1 MTPVAGS
8 ADKWGPL
15 WGAQP
20 RAWAEDEEK
29 QVPTYEEAIRR
40 IGVAPGER
48 VLDIGCG
55 TGVFL
60 RLVADHGAKPFG
72 LDASEALL
80 EIAHERVPEA
90 DLQVGEMEQLPY
102 HADSFDLV
110 TGFNSFFFAADMVAA
125 LREARRVAK
134 PGASVVIQVWGRPE
148 RCDLEAQKQV
158 ARRYAPSPPPDA
170 PPPPQLWEPG
180 VLEGL
185 ASEAGLTPESAF
197 DTSYAFEYPGRGN
210 RRPLADRTNGSRRA
224 GRTRAGACPA
234 TRHHRGAGGVPP
246 AQRQLPAEQRVS
258 LPDRACLTAAPA
270 RPTRRRTD
278 SEPSPRIGHD
288 GHPTGLTTEARS
300 LRPV

>member
-1 MTPVAGS
+1 MTPAAGS
-8 ADKWGPL
+8 AGKWGPL
-15 WGAQP
+15 WGARP
-20 RAWAEDEEK
+20 RAWAENEER
-29 QVPTYEEAIRR
+29 QVPTYEETIRC
-40 IGVAPGER
+40 IGIAPGQR

-60 RLVADHGAKPFG
+60 RLIADRGAKPFG

-90 DLQVGEMEQLPY
+90 DVQVGEMERLPY
-102 HADSFDLV
+102 DADSFDLV
-110 TGFNSFFFAADMVAA
+110 TGFNSFFFAADIVAA

-197 DTSYAFEYPGRGN
+197 DTSYAFEYPDEETVARLLTAPIGLAELAGPAREPAL
-210 RRPLADRTNGSRRA
+210 RRDIIDALAAYR
-224 GRTRAGACPA
+224 
-234 TRHHRGAGGVPP
+234 
-246 AQRQLPAEQRVS
+246 
-258 LPDRACLTAAPA
+258 LPDGSYRLNNEFHYLVARA
-270 RPTRRRTD
+270 
-278 SEPSPRIGHD
+278 
-288 GHPTGLTTEARS
+288 
-300 LRPV
+300 

>member
-15 WGAQP
+15 WGARP
-20 RAWAEDEEK
+20 RSWAENEEM

-40 IGVAPGER
+40 IGVAPGQR

-60 RLVADHGAKPFG
+60 RLVADRGAKPFG

-80 EIAHERVPEA
+80 EIARERVPEA

-102 HADSFDLV
+102 DADSFDLV
-110 TGFNSFFFAADMVAA
+110 TGFNSFFFAADIVAA

-134 PGASVVIQVWGRPE
+134 RGASVVIQVWGRPE
-148 RCDLEAQKQV
+148 RCDLEAQKQI
-158 ARRYAPSPPPDA
+158 ARRYAPPPPPDA

-185 ASEAGLTPESAF
+185 ASEAGLMPESAF
-197 DTSYAFEYPGRGN
+197 DTSYAFEYADEESLARLLTAPMGLAELAGPAREPTL
-210 RRPLADRTNGSRRA
+210 RRDIIEALAAYR
-224 GRTRAGACPA
+224 
-234 TRHHRGAGGVPP
+234 
-246 AQRQLPAEQRVS
+246 
-258 LPDRACLTAAPA
+258 LPDGRYRLTNEFHHLFARA
-270 RPTRRRTD
+270 
-278 SEPSPRIGHD
+278 
-288 GHPTGLTTEARS
+288 
-300 LRPV
+300 

>member
-15 WGAQP
+15 WGARP

-148 RCDLEAQKQV
+148 SCDLEAQKQV

-185 ASEAGLTPESAF
+185 ASEAGLKPESAF
-197 DTSYAFEYPGRGN
+197 DTSYAFEYPDEETVARLLTAPMGLAELAGPAREPAL
-210 RRPLADRTNGSRRA
+210 RRDIIEALAAYR
-224 GRTRAGACPA
+224 
-234 TRHHRGAGGVPP
+234 
-246 AQRQLPAEQRVS
+246 
-258 LPDRACLTAAPA
+258 LPDGSYRLNNEFHYLIARA
-270 RPTRRRTD
+270 
-278 SEPSPRIGHD
+278 
-288 GHPTGLTTEARS
+288 
-300 LRPV
+300 